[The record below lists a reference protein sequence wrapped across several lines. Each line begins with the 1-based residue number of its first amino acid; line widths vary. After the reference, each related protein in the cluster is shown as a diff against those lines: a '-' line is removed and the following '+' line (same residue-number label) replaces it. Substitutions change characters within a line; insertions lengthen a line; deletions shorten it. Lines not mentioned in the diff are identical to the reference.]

1 MSKESFDTLRGAIE
15 RAFGIELKTSRT
27 TSRTTARAI
36 SDLAARRLD
45 HPQFGAV
52 ISLVDALGDETRV
65 LLERQKRQF
74 KKTLSH
80 GVRII
85 AQELPGRWYIQC
97 HGVRLSPGEPETINV
112 EADGPTLPEALENL
126 AKALSTIAV
135 AKEEKPTGAPSA
147 APEIP
152 APPAGDTDVKGG

>member
-15 RAFGIELKTSRT
+15 RAFGIELKTSRA
-27 TSRTTARAI
+27 TSRTTARAL

-45 HPQFGAV
+45 HPQIGAV

-74 KKTLSH
+74 KKNLSQ

-85 AQELPGRWYIQC
+85 AQELPDRWSVQC
-97 HGVRLSPGEPETINV
+97 HGVRLGPNEPETINV
-112 EADGPTLPEALENL
+112 EADGPNLPEALENL
-126 AKALSTIAV
+126 AKALSTFAV
-135 AKEEKPTGAPSA
+135 AKAEEPAGAPS

-152 APPAGDTDVKGG
+152 ATPADDTDVKSD